1 MASTDIPPTA
11 AKPFATLQIQW
22 VGGFGDELPL
32 TRPRFRVG
40 RHPDNDLVIDDPTI
54 SSAHLELAWTQGA
67 LTVTD
72 LGSRNGTFLDGGR
85 LAQGQPA
92 VLQPGATIRL
102 HTAIELRVQPPDP
115 AAPPLIAP
123 DHVRFSSRP
132 SPGLVIQQRDGPRQ
146 MIPLGGRFKPSTLR
160 LGRAPDNDIVIPSP
174 VVSGHHAEIAM
185 QGDGQYTITDLG
197 SRNGLL
203 FEGQRIQSKP
213 LRPDDMLTISDQVTI
228 QFVQAMGLVSAQP
241 DEGKAKAT
249 APRRLNLAAAK
260 TVRIG
265 RAADNDLRIDDPRA
279 SRYHAVIERIGMR
292 YRIRDLRS
300 HNGTFVN
307 GQRVE
312 KEQFIA
318 EGDVIQVA
326 GTKLNFA
333 EDGLAQVDARGGL
346 RVDLLGLRKEVG
358 GGKNLLQDIS
368 LAITPREF
376 VALVGTSGAGKSTLL
391 DAMNGFRPATHGQVL
406 INGASLYRNFDAYR
420 TELGYVPQDDIMH
433 RELSVYEALDYAA
446 KLRMPADTSA
456 EERRARISQVLR
468 DLDLE
473 QRKNLPIHKLSGGQ
487 RKRVSIGIE
496 LLTRPRLFFLDEA
509 TSGLDPGTEL
519 ELMHLLRRLTED
531 PNEGRTII
539 LITHATKNVMLCDKV
554 IFLTKGGYL
563 AFFGPP
569 DEALQYFDRYRGEEA
584 RRMKP
589 DFEFDDIY
597 TLIDPDK
604 ALGAGAT
611 EKEKLA
617 LAAEWAQRYR
627 QSPLYQKYVAARLA
641 EGQRARQGAEAREQ
655 GTATRR
661 RPRTSSLQQF
671 LVLSARYWAVMRR
684 DPRNL
689 LVLLLQ
695 APLIGLMSVINLGKP
710 MFNESGDFKNAMQ
723 AMFLAIIIVLLFG
736 TVNAAREI
744 TKEIPVYKRERMVNL
759 RVAPYIF
766 SKVFVSG
773 IFCLYQVGIYLA
785 FTLVT
790 IDWPHDMGLARW
802 GQLYATLVLA
812 SLSGVMLGLL
822 LSAISNSDGQAVAM
836 IPVIL
841 IPQFIF
847 AGVLM
852 ADLLT
857 VPVAPQIATSRWAMG
872 ALMQI
877 TRVET
882 LLPDTSGLDK
892 TQDELVDALIKQK
905 IRDAEDAAVR
915 DNLDAAVRQALAT
928 QVPAR
933 VEQTMS
939 DQKARAQAEAEN
951 QARRAMEGKIIPES
965 ERQKQI
971 ALARQKAADEVE
983 KARPTVEIAV
993 RGTTEPIVR
1002 LEAENRIRAAA
1013 RGTAAAR
1020 VRAEPTP
1027 AGGAKPPITYKEPR
1041 EEYKVL
1047 LETDVRTAWIA
1058 MMVIMLVLLGGIF
1071 VLQKRKDVV

>member
-1 MASTDIPPTA
+1 
-11 AKPFATLQIQW
+11 
-22 VGGFGDELPL
+22 VNGFGDTLPL
-32 TRPRFRVG
+32 GRPRLRVG

-54 SSAHLELAWTQGA
+54 SGAHLELAWAQGA

-72 LGSRNGTFLDGGR
+72 LGSRNGTFLDDRR

-92 VLQPGATIRL
+92 ALQPGGVIRL
-102 HTAIELRVQPPDP
+102 HTIIELRVQPPDP
-115 AAPPLIAP
+115 AAPPLIVP
-123 DHVRFSSRP
+123 DHVRLSSRP
-132 SPGLVIQQRDGPRQ
+132 GPGLVIQQRDGPLQ
-146 MIPLGGRFKPSTLR
+146 MIPLGGGTLR
-160 LGRAPDNDIVIPSP
+160 LGRATDNDIMIPSP
-174 VVSGHHAEIAM
+174 VVSGRHAEITAR
-185 QGDGQYTITDLG
+185 GDGYVITDLG

-203 FEGQRIQSKP
+203 CDGQRIQSQP
-213 LRPDDMLTISDQVTI
+213 LRPGAVLTISDQVTLR
-228 QFVQAMGLVSAQP
+228 FVQAMGLTTVGAETAP
-241 DEGKAKAT
+241 AKAT
-249 APRRLNLAAAK
+249 APRPLDLAAAK
-260 TVRIG
+260 MVRIG
-265 RAADNDLRIDDPRA
+265 RAADNDLRVDDPRA
-279 SRYHAVIERIGMR
+279 SRYHAVIERVGMR

-318 EGDVIQVA
+318 EGDELQIA
-326 GTKLNFA
+326 GTKFDFA

-358 GGKNLLQDIS
+358 GGKNLLQDLS

-406 INGASLYRNFDAYR
+406 INGANLYRNFDAYR

-446 KLRMPADTSA
+446 KLRMPSDTSA
-456 EERRARISQVLR
+456 EERRARIGQVLR

-473 QRKNLPIHKLSGGQ
+473 QRKALPIHKLSGGQ

-569 DEALQYFDRYRGEEA
+569 DEALQYFERYRGDEA

-604 ALGAGAT
+604 ALPDNAT

-617 LAAEWAQRYR
+617 LAAEWAQRFR
-627 QSPLYQKYVAARLA
+627 QSSLYQKYVAARLA
-641 EGQRARQGAEAREQ
+641 EGQRARQNGEARSQ
-655 GTATRR
+655 GAATRR

-695 APLIGLMSVINLGKP
+695 APLIGVMSVINLGKP
-710 MFNESGDFKNAMQ
+710 MFNETGDFKNAMQ

-802 GQLYATLVLA
+802 GQLYGTLVLA

-857 VPVAPQIATSRWAMG
+857 VPVAPQLATSRWAMG
-872 ALMQI
+872 ALMKI

-882 LLPDTSGLDK
+882 LLPDTSGLGK
-892 TQDELVDALIKQK
+892 AQDEMVDALIKQK

-915 DNLDAAVRQALAT
+915 DNLDAAVRQAVAT
-928 QVPAR
+928 QVPPR
-933 VEQTMS
+933 VDQAMA
-939 DQKARAQAEAEN
+939 DQKARAQAEAEV
-951 QARRAMEGKIIPES
+951 QARRAMEGRLIPES
-965 ERQKQI
+965 ERQNQI
-971 ALARQKAADEVE
+971 ALARQKAANEVE
-983 KARPTVEIAV
+983 KARPTVEVAV

-1002 LEAENRIRAAA
+1002 LEAESRIRAAA
-1013 RGTAAAR
+1013 RGTAEAR
-1020 VRAEPTP
+1020 ITAEPTP
-1027 AGGAKPPITYKEPR
+1027 AGAKPAVTFKEPR

-1047 LETDVRTAWIA
+1047 LETETGTAWTA
-1058 MMVIMLVLLGGIF
+1058 MTALMLALLGGIF
-1071 VLQKRKDVV
+1071 VVQKRKDVV

>member
-1 MASTDIPPTA
+1 
-11 AKPFATLQIQW
+11 

-40 RHPDNDLVIDDPTI
+40 RHPDNDLVIEDPMI
-54 SSAHLELAWTQGA
+54 SGAHLELAWAQGA
-67 LTVTD
+67 LTVAD
-72 LGSRNGTFLDGGR
+72 LGSRNGTFLDGQR

-92 VLQPGATIRL
+92 ALQPGSTLRL
-102 HTAIELRVQPPDP
+102 HTVIELRVQPPDP
-115 AAPPLIAP
+115 AAPPVIVP
-123 DHVRFSSRP
+123 DHVRLSSRP
-132 SPGLVIQQRDGPRQ
+132 GPGLVIQQRDGPLQ
-146 MIPLGGRFKPSTLR
+146 MIPLGAATLR
-160 LGRAPDNDIVIPSP
+160 LGRAAENDIVIPSA
-174 VVSGHHAEIAM
+174 VVSGHHAEITV

-203 FEGQRIQSKP
+203 SEGRRIQSAA
-213 LRPDDMLTISDQVTI
+213 LRPGAALTISDQVTI
-228 QFVQAMGLVSAQP
+228 RFVQAMGLATVEAGPAQ
-241 DEGKAKAT
+241 AKTT
-249 APRRLNLAAAK
+249 APRR
-260 TVRIG
+260 VRIG
-265 RAADNDLRIDDPRA
+265 RAADNDLRVDDPRA
-279 SRYHAVIERIGMR
+279 SRYHAVIERVGMR

-307 GQRVE
+307 GGRVE

-318 EGDVIQVA
+318 EGDELQIA
-326 GTKLNFA
+326 STKFDFA
-333 EDGLAQVDARGGL
+333 EDGISQVDARGGL
-346 RVDLLGLRKEVG
+346 RVDLIGLRKEVG

-406 INGASLYRNFDAYR
+406 INGANLYRNFDAYR

-433 RELSVYEALDYAA
+433 RELSVIEALDFAA

-456 EERRARISQVLR
+456 DERRTRIGQVLR

-496 LLTRPRLFFLDEA
+496 LLTQPRLFFLDEA

-519 ELMHLLRRLTED
+519 ELMHLLRHLTED

-569 DEALQYFDRYRGEEA
+569 DEALRYFDHYRGEEA

-604 ALGAGAT
+604 ALPDHAT

-617 LAAEWAQRYR
+617 LAAEWTQRYR

-641 EGQRARQGAEAREQ
+641 EGQRSRQGAEVRGQ

-661 RPRTSSLQQF
+661 RPRTSSLQQLF
-671 LVLSARYWAVMRR
+671 VLSARYWAVMRR

-710 MFNESGDFKNAMQ
+710 MFNDPGDFKNAMQ

-759 RVAPYIF
+759 QIAPYIF

-785 FTLVT
+785 CTLVT
-790 IDWPHDMGLARW
+790 IDWPKDMGLARW
-802 GQLYATLVLA
+802 GQLYGTLVLA

-857 VPVAPQIATSRWAMG
+857 VPVAPHVATSRWAMG
-872 ALMQI
+872 ALTKI

-882 LLPDTSGLDK
+882 LLPDTSGLGK
-892 TQDELVDALIKQK
+892 AQDELVDALIKQK

-915 DNLDAAVRQALAT
+915 DNLDAAVRQAVAT
-928 QVPAR
+928 QVPPR
-933 VEQTMS
+933 VDQAMA
-939 DQKARAQAEAEN
+939 DQKARAQAEAEV
-951 QARRAMEGKIIPES
+951 QARRAMEGRLIPES
-965 ERQKQI
+965 ERQNQI
-971 ALARQKAADEVE
+971 ALARQKAANEVE
-983 KARPTVEIAV
+983 KARPTVEVAV

-1002 LEAENRIRAAA
+1002 LEAEARIRAAA
-1013 RGTAAAR
+1013 RATADAR
-1020 VRAEPTP
+1020 IAAEPTP
-1027 AGGAKPPITYKEPR
+1027 AGGTKAPAAYKEPR

-1047 LETDVRTAWIA
+1047 LETDVRTAWVA
-1058 MMVIMLVLLGGIF
+1058 MTVIMLVLLGGIF
-1071 VLQKRKDVV
+1071 VVQKRKDVV